1 MSAVLDNPAVEVR
14 PMGQQDLPQVI
25 AIDRLVYPFPWTESI
40 FRDCLHVGY
49 CCWVMEENRE
59 IVAYGVLSIGAV
71 NEAHILNISVKPESQ
86 RRGLGQYMLDYL
98 LDVAAEH
105 KAKSIF
111 LEVRPSNTA
120 ALNLYDK
127 KGFNRVGVR
136 TNYYPTR
143 GGREDAL
150 IFALELYD
158 TP

>member
-1 MSAVLDNPAVEVR
+1 MSAVLDHPAIEFR
-14 PMGQQDLPQVI
+14 PMSAEDLAQVI
-25 AIDRLVYPFPWTESI
+25 AIDRRIYPYPWTESI

-49 CCWVMEENRE
+49 CCWVMEENE
-59 IVAYGVLSIGAV
+59 KIVAYGVLSIGVAD
-71 NEAHILNISVKPESQ
+71 EAHILNISVQPESQ
-86 RRGLGQYMLDYL
+86 RRGLGESMLDYL
-98 LDVAAEH
+98 LDLADDH

-136 TNYYPTR
+136 TNYYPTQ

-150 IFALELYD
+150 ILAFRVV
-158 TP
+158 P